1 MQGGRDWLG
10 RIGGLSRGSGSSE
23 QKANS
28 AVAPETLEKAR
39 QMKEYMEQKY
49 KMQAQFHRD
58 RIERRLSLEQ
68 KAAEVR
74 KGCGEFKA
82 APWDSGT

>member
-10 RIGGLSRGSGSSE
+10 RIGGGLSRGSGSGDPAKTTPE
-23 QKANS
+23 
-28 AVAPETLEKAR
+28 VTPETLEKAR

-58 RIERRLSLEQ
+58 RVERRISLEQ

-74 KGCGEFKA
+74 RAGCLG
-82 APWDSGT
+82 PTVRM